1 MIKIVLPDHPSVD
14 SDAKTRGDL
23 IAALDERVDGASV
36 YDYKFTAEITHT
48 SEVPP
53 YKDGKPDGDF
63 HCWDFDVY
71 ISEGI
76 LRVKL
81 PRLSRTLSTKDMLL
95 ELMIADNGTATEWVR
110 TLWGN
115 PDAEGLWEA
124 YRELTV

>member
-1 MIKIVLPDHPSVD
+1 MIKIVLPDHPTP
-14 SDAKTRGDL
+14 SDGREVRESL
-23 IAALDERVDGASV
+23 ERALHERTYGASV
-36 YDYKFTAEITHT
+36 YDYKYTTEITHT
-48 SEVPP
+48 GEVPP

-63 HCWDFDVY
+63 HCWDLDVY
-71 ISEGI
+71 VREG
-76 LRVKL
+76 LVTVKL

-124 YRELTV
+124 YRESQ